1 MLRFFRNNPL
11 AFLLILYMA
20 YQSMTSGQFGSPMS
34 WLMDKLIILPAI
46 LIGLSF
52 HEFAH
57 AFAAD
62 RLGDNTPKLQGRVTI
77 NPAAHID
84 PFGLLALFF
93 IGFGWGKPVQVN
105 PRNFKHM
112 RRDGLIVD
120 LAGVTVNLILAII
133 FTGVLKLLDTY
144 QTSFLSTY
152 MGSVVFDMIF
162 AIISINIVLMIF
174 NLLPIPPLD
183 GFGVATELF
192 DLRQK
197 EWYYQVYNNGFMI
210 LLVLMIFNI
219 TDKILFPAVNFV
231 LEIILNIF
239 F

>member
-1 MLRFFRNNPL
+1 MRFLRNNPL
-11 AFLLILYMA
+11 AVLLILYLA
-20 YQSMTSGQFGSPMS
+20 YQSFSSSRSNDPMA
-34 WLMDKLIILPAI
+34 WIMDKLIMLPAI

-62 RLGDNTPKLQGRVTI
+62 RLGDSTPRRQGRVTV

-93 IGFGWGKPVQVN
+93 IGFGWGKPVMVDE
-105 PRNFKHM
+105 RNFRHM

-120 LAGVTVNLILAII
+120 LAGVTVNFILAVA
-133 FTGVLKLLDTY
+133 FAGLLRLLVTY
-144 QTSFLSTY
+144 QYDFMMNTTPGGIIVE
-152 MGSVVFDMIF
+152 MVF

-183 GFGVATELF
+183 GFGILTELF
-192 DLRQK
+192 NLREK
-197 EWYYQVYNNGFMI
+197 EWYYQVYKNGFMI
-210 LLVLMIFNI
+210 LLLLMIFNV
-219 TDKILFPAVNFV
+219 TDKVLVPVVNFV
-231 LEIILNIF
+231 YGFVMNLYF
-239 F
+239 